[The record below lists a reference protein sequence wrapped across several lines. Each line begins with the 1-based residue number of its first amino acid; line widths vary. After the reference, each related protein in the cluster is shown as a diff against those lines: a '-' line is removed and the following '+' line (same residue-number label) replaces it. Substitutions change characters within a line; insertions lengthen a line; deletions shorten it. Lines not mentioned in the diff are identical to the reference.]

1 MHKRG
6 LNVNKAST
14 LALEEK
20 EQARVTLWLDSYDDL
35 FSDFDPRSYSKR
47 VLSDDFIAQAK
58 KLTREESRGRDF
70 LLQLLLPASVRNS
83 AHEAIIAERLPLIFS
98 RNFEQLLSERKKSKF
113 RGLRMAG
120 FGILLMVIGGYISF
134 QDPEE
139 FSVHLLLIIFEPAG
153 WFLFWSGLDIL
164 LEYSRKTRKELDF
177 YRHISRT
184 KIIFGSY

>member
-1 MHKRG
+1 MK
-6 LNVNKAST
+6 KKSA
-14 LALEEK
+14 LALEGK

-83 AHEAIIAERLPLIFS
+83 ANEEIIAERLPHIFTQS
-98 RNFEQLLSERKKSKF
+98 YEQLLSERKRSRL

-120 FGILLMVIGGYISF
+120 FGILFMVTGGYISF

-164 LEYSRKTRKELDF
+164 LEYSRRTRKELDF
-177 YRHISRT
+177 YKYISRT